1 MSGASGSP
9 IVSDTAPASP
19 TIGMQWFNS
28 STGKSY
34 LYYSDAW
41 VEMDSNGANLP
52 VFANAVARATAV
64 TNPVV
69 GMTTYLQDSKNLEVY
84 DGTAHKSTSGATLLA
99 NASFTSQT
107 TVNID
112 NVFSANYDYYKILV
126 NITGTSTFGMNLQLR
141 ASGSPIT
148 ANYAYQRLILFGST
162 FSNTYIT
169 TEPSI
174 PIGDSGNGQATYH
187 EISVVKPFQA
197 QRTQFYN
204 FAQTLRSGV
213 SLEHYAGVQ
222 QSTTSATGFNLICAS
237 AISGDVR
244 VYGMRN

>member
-1 MSGASGSP
+1 MAMVFPTSPTVGQVFTSGSRSWVWNGSAWDSP
-9 IVSDTAPASP
+9 AGQPFIVP
-19 TIGMQWFNS
+19 G
-28 STGKSY
+28 
-34 LYYSDAW
+34 L
-41 VEMDSNGANLP
+41 
-52 VFANAVARATAV
+52 
-64 TNPVV
+64 
-69 GMTTYLQDSKNLEVY
+69 
-84 DGTAHKSTSGATLLA
+84 TLL
-99 NASFTSQT
+99 NSTSFTSQT
-107 TVNID
+107 TINID
-112 NVFSANYDYYKILV
+112 NVFSADYDYYKILV

-148 ANYAYQRLILFGST
+148 ANYAYQRLILIGGT
-162 FSNTYIT
+162 FSNTYLAS
-169 TEPSI
+169 EASM

-237 AISGDVR
+237 AITGDVR